1 MCDFGQASRGG
12 LFEVFDLPEKVDPF
26 SSRDVSEPWRRRAF
40 FTLVVSH
47 VIVGI
52 FSCLAISQFA
62 GEHKGKILPLAGL
75 GSGGGDM
82 YVFLCVVFV
91 LCQEIRNDQVGTKHS
106 PTAPARVCVCFS
118 SLSGQSKPVN
128 VAAARGGW
136 ESGHDW
142 AHMILVIFGHLALML
157 CDLLVN
163 DPSNFPQR
171 FTKSYREAVS
181 GVRGSEH

>member
-75 GSGGGDM
+75 GSGGGGGGGGFFFFFF
-82 YVFLCVVFV
+82 VFFFLGKKKEKKEF
-91 LCQEIRNDQVGTKHS
+91 
-106 PTAPARVCVCFS
+106 
-118 SLSGQSKPVN
+118 
-128 VAAARGGW
+128 
-136 ESGHDW
+136 
-142 AHMILVIFGHLALML
+142 
-157 CDLLVN
+157 
-163 DPSNFPQR
+163 
-171 FTKSYREAVS
+171 
-181 GVRGSEH
+181 